1 MEEELDIKQ
10 SIEFF
15 NYAYDVCKEKGKMY
29 EFECPF
35 CKKKATAIKNDYN
48 GHLWC
53 ECKNCDIK
61 IIQ

>member
-1 MEEELDIKQ
+1 MEEDIKQ
-10 SIEFF
+10 SIKFF
-15 NYAYDVCKEKGKMY
+15 NYAYDICKERGKTY

-35 CKKKATAIKNDYN
+35 CKEKATAIKSSYN